1 MDELLDLLREFNQRD
16 DTNLDDLIAL
26 VERFG
31 QGATPDPTDDAPH
44 PLREWANDDPMSD
57 EELGAIIAGLTA
69 LADDE
74 EASAALLGEAA
85 DAVVSVQAEVQAREE
100 VAAAEEAERQAAIA
114 RLRGEATDDEP
125 EDDDDSGES
134 DETSAEASEA
144 ADATENGD
152 SGEGESSETASEPE
166 PVTAAGSNRQARRA
180 ARRSLARRRPASAAP
195 VETRSAPRIVF
206 GIDVPGFGHGDEG
219 TFTDVNRALAAR
231 FKQFRHQKGRGT
243 EQFYPVATVQRDFP
257 EHRTLTDASGR
268 MLSPDHAAERV
279 NAVVAAAVENAR
291 QGGALVAAGGLCAPL
306 QPIYNVPTLGEQSR
320 PIRDTALVSFQAT
333 RGGVVS
339 VSPPTLG
346 QLAGQN
352 PNSVGVWTVDDDE
365 EATDGDPAK
374 SCARIV
380 CGSPRETEIYAITK
394 CLIIGNFVDRT
405 FSEYVGAWS
414 ELAMV
419 HQDRFAE
426 QRLFNQIVNS
436 SITANVSLATTT
448 LSATRDLLNHLDLA
462 AWNMR
467 TRHRTLRDYPFR
479 VILPDIALGVMR
491 TDIARSMPGGS
502 FVENMAVAEQVI
514 QRFFAER
521 SLNVTWSPDLVVQNA
536 PADSQPLAGWPS
548 QIPYAIYP
556 EGTFLHL
563 DAGELDLGV
572 VRDSELNSTNDFE
585 VFAETFEAVHPFGVE
600 AIAGNVEVC
609 PSGAVS
615 GTEDLSSICGTG
627 S

>member
-1 MDELLDLLREFNQRD
+1 
-16 DTNLDDLIAL
+16 
-26 VERFG
+26 
-31 QGATPDPTDDAPH
+31 
-44 PLREWANDDPMSD
+44 
-57 EELGAIIAGLTA
+57 
-69 LADDE
+69 
-74 EASAALLGEAA
+74 
-85 DAVVSVQAEVQAREE
+85 
-100 VAAAEEAERQAAIA
+100 
-114 RLRGEATDDEP
+114 
-125 EDDDDSGES
+125 
-134 DETSAEASEA
+134 
-144 ADATENGD
+144 
-152 SGEGESSETASEPE
+152 
-166 PVTAAGSNRQARRA
+166 
-180 ARRSLARRRPASAAP
+180 
-195 VETRSAPRIVF
+195 
-206 GIDVPGFGHGDEG
+206 
-219 TFTDVNRALAAR
+219 
-231 FKQFRHQKGRGT
+231 
-243 EQFYPVATVQRDFP
+243 
-257 EHRTLTDASGR
+257 
-268 MLSPDHAAERV
+268 
-279 NAVVAAAVENAR
+279 
-291 QGGALVAAGGLCAPL
+291 
-306 QPIYNVPTLGEQSR
+306 
-320 PIRDTALVSFQAT
+320 
-333 RGGVVS
+333 
-339 VSPPTLG
+339 
-346 QLAGQN
+346 
-352 PNSVGVWTVDDDE
+352 
-365 EATDGDPAK
+365 
-374 SCARIV
+374 
-380 CGSPRETEIYAITK
+380 
-394 CLIIGNFVDRT
+394 
-405 FSEYVGAWS
+405 
-414 ELAMV
+414 
-419 HQDRFAE
+419 
-426 QRLFNQIVNS
+426 FNQIVNS

-536 PADSQPLAGWPS
+536 PADSQPLADWPS